1 MKKLLLLCCLALS
14 ISSQAQV
21 TKVFLQASGL
31 TCSMCSRA
39 IYKALKTLDFVDS
52 VEANIKNSTFDVT
65 IKQGGIADFDQ
76 VKLMVEDAG
85 FSVTSFVAVVKF
97 DNVKAQPDEHVVVDG
112 RSLHFLNVKQ
122 QVLNGSRTIRV
133 LDKGFVSSKEFKKN
147 KAFTKMKCYETGVAG
162 DCCTKGG
169 LPAGGRIYHVTI

>member
-1 MKKLLLLCCLALS
+1 MKKLLVLCCLVLS
-14 ISSQAQV
+14 ISTQAQV

-39 IYKALKTLDFVDS
+39 IYKALTTLDFVDS
-52 VEANIKNSTFDVT
+52 VEANIKNSTFDVK
-65 IKQGGIADFDQ
+65 IKPGSHADFDKL
-76 VKLMVEDAG
+76 KLMVEDAG
-85 FSVTSFVAVVKF
+85 FSVTSFAAVVQF
-97 DNVKAQPDEHVVVDG
+97 DNIKAQTDAHVTVDG
-112 RSLHFLNVKQ
+112 RSLHFLNVKEQ
-122 QVLNGSRTIRV
+122 QLNGSKTIRL

-169 LPAGGRIYHVTI
+169 LPQGSRIYHVTI